1 MEDDLRYSLF
11 TIFDSSMPGKPR
23 HRRYGNPVLARLDR
37 LATDKPVVLSFLVF
51 VVAAMIVVPVSIP
64 FWIHHGE
71 DLMINIVAEMYG
83 MMSDLLIIG
92 WFITWMNRRAEH
104 RIMIR
109 GYLEE
114 IENVL
119 RWESAEAMHRIS
131 SNVRRLNREGI
142 HDITLEHA
150 YLRGAYLVEICLAG
164 AVLREATLS
173 SAKLD
178 RADLE
183 GADLF
188 RADLGLAS
196 LENATVCGGKMTEA
210 NCMGAYM
217 LRTNLEGA
225 YLQGANLQGAYVV
238 EANLRHAYLGGVNFQ
253 GAFLESSDLR
263 GAYVEVADL
272 ERARSLYGTLL
283 DGPVEQNLRRS
294 VPHLFDRS
302 RLPINTAKPGEEALQ
317 KTEGFTHPAIMG

>member
-1 MEDDLRYSLF
+1 M
-11 TIFDSSMPGKPR
+11 
-23 HRRYGNPVLARLDR
+23 ARLDR
-37 LATDKPVVLSFLVF
+37 LATDRPVLLSFLVF
-51 VVAAMIVVPVSIP
+51 LVAALIVVPASVP
-64 FWIHHGE
+64 FWISHGE

-83 MMSDLLIIG
+83 MTSDLLIIG
-92 WFITWMNRRAEH
+92 WFITWLNRRAEH

-131 SNVRRLNREGI
+131 SNMRRLNREGI
-142 HDITLEHA
+142 HEILLEHA

-164 AVLREATLS
+164 STLREATLS

-196 LENATVCGGKMTEA
+196 LENAIVCDAKMTEA

-238 EANLRHAYLGGVNFQ
+238 ESNLQHAYLGGVNFQ
-253 GAFLESSDLR
+253 GAFLEGSDLR
-263 GAYVEVADL
+263 GAYVEAADL
-272 ERARSLYGTLL
+272 ERARSLYSTLL
-283 DGPVEQNLRRS
+283 DAPIEQNLRRS

-302 RLPINTAKPGEEALQ
+302 RLPVNTSGDGNETPP
-317 KTEGFTHPAIMG
+317 KTEGFTHPAVMG